1 MMMKRNER
9 TCDVPEATILR
20 LPLYLEKLKL
30 LQGIGV
36 EDVSSRQLAES
47 LDLKASQ
54 LRHDFH
60 YFGGFSRPG
69 RPYRVQ
75 KLVTALEKIIGVDQP
90 VPTVIVGAGHLG
102 QALANYP
109 GLQAQGFPIRGIFD
123 INPRLHG
130 LEIRGQPIRD
140 LDELEPVC
148 RREGIKIGVVTVPA
162 ASAQEVANRLIA
174 VGVTGLLNFAPTEL
188 KAPDN
193 VSVRYERLSV
203 GFMAL
208 SFKVKCGVMAAEAAA
223 AAMDGALA
231 DDDAPVG
238 TEPGEDED
246 GPAD

>member
-1 MMMKRNER
+1 MKRSER
-9 TCDVPEATILR
+9 SCDVPEATILR

-69 RPYRVQ
+69 RPYRVE
-75 KLVTALEKIIGVDQP
+75 KLVRALEGIIGVDRE
-90 VPTVIVGAGHLG
+90 VPTAIVGAGHLG

-109 GLQAQGFPIRGIFD
+109 GLPLQGFPIRGIFD

-140 LDELEPVC
+140 LDELEPAC
-148 RREGIKIGVVTVPA
+148 RREGIKIGVLTVPA
-162 ASAQEVANRLIA
+162 ASAQDIANRLVA

-188 KAPDN
+188 RVPDH
-193 VSVRYERLSV
+193 VAVRHERLTV

-208 SFKVKCGVMAAEAAA
+208 SFKVKCGAQALLEA
-223 AAMDGALA
+223 
-231 DDDAPVG
+231 DA
-238 TEPGEDED
+238 ED
-246 GPAD
+246 GPPAVDPDEPAVSDGPDEPRR

>member
-1 MMMKRNER
+1 VKRSDR
-9 TCDVPEATILR
+9 ACDVPEATILR

-75 KLVTALEKIIGVDQP
+75 KLVEALERIIGVDRP
-90 VPTVIVGAGHLG
+90 VPTAIVGAGHLG

-109 GLQAQGFPIRGIFD
+109 GLALQGFPIRGIFD
-123 INPRLHG
+123 VNPRLQG
-130 LEIRGQPIRD
+130 LEIRGQPVRD

-162 ASAQEVANRLIA
+162 SAAQDVANRLVA

-188 KAPDN
+188 RVPAH
-193 VSVRYERLSV
+193 VSVRHERLSV

-208 SFKVKCGVMAAEAAA
+208 SFKIRC
-223 AAMDGALA
+223 GALA
-231 DDDAPVG
+231 RLERMVTPPEA
-238 TEPGEDED
+238 D
-246 GPAD
+246 GPSEE